1 MVEIFLK
8 TLPFFALIG
17 LGFQSA
23 RTGFFTPEATA
34 YLTKFV
40 FYFALSAMLFRFS
53 ANLSLSEVFDWWF
66 VAAYLWGC
74 GVVYLLAT
82 AVALFRRVGLQEA
95 AVEAQCSVIG
105 NTGFLGVPMLV
116 VLMGP
121 DAAGPVLMVL
131 AIDLIVFSSLI
142 TILITGTRDGRMS
155 AAVLGTVGKGLL
167 KNPMIVSIALGLA
180 FSAASVP
187 IPDVANDFLGLL
199 GAAATP
205 GALFAIG
212 ASLAGKSAERMSVA
226 GWLSFCKLVLHPA
239 AVALA
244 ALVLFPVAPFD
255 AAVMIA
261 ASSLPVAGNVYI
273 LAQHYG
279 VAPQRVSA
287 SILIST
293 AISIVTVSLVI
304 AWVSPL
310 LG

>member
-1 MVEIFLK
+1 M
-8 TLPFFALIG
+8 T
-17 LGFQSA
+17 S
-23 RTGFFTPEATA
+23 
-34 YLTKFV
+34 
-40 FYFALSAMLFRFS
+40 
-53 ANLSLSEVFDWWF
+53 W
-66 VAAYLWGC
+66 
-74 GVVYLLAT
+74 
-82 AVALFRRVGLQEA
+82 
-95 AVEAQCSVIG
+95 
-105 NTGFLGVPMLV
+105 
-116 VLMGP
+116 
-121 DAAGPVLMVL
+121 
-131 AIDLIVFSSLI
+131 
-142 TILITGTRDGRMS
+142 
-155 AAVLGTVGKGLL
+155 
-167 KNPMIVSIALGLA
+167 
-180 FSAASVP
+180 
-187 IPDVANDFLGLL
+187 GLL